1 MAEHRIVSLIASAT
15 EMVAALGFEE
25 QLVGQ
30 SHECDFPPSVER
42 LPVCSAAKVDAGA
55 PSRAIDAQVRAIV
68 ADALSV
74 YHVDASLL
82 DRLAPTVIVTQA
94 QCEVCAV
101 SLADVERAVGDLV
114 ASRPA
119 IVSLE
124 PMALGDVRRDVK
136 TVAAALDAPD
146 RGVDLVARLTAR
158 LDAIRAAAAARPARR
173 SPASSGSIR

>member
-25 QLVGQ
+25 QLVGR

-42 LPVCSAAKVDAGA
+42 LPVCSAAKV
-55 PSRAIDAQVRAIV
+55 
-68 ADALSV
+68 
-74 YHVDASLL
+74 
-82 DRLAPTVIVTQA
+82 
-94 QCEVCAV
+94 
-101 SLADVERAVGDLV
+101 
-114 ASRPA
+114 
-119 IVSLE
+119 
-124 PMALGDVRRDVK
+124 DVRRDVK